1 MSIYLIDFENTH
13 AAGLNGITH
22 LSPQD
27 LVVVFLGAKDKTI
40 PVDLVTQLTGP
51 KVVASVEW
59 KKANGSTPN
68 YLDFQLVSYLA
79 LLITNPQVHENHYVI
94 VTKDAGFD
102 SAIDFWAARLKNIS
116 LERRPSISVTQNT
129 QKTVSAAKSVKKAP
143 VVVKKQ
149 EVIPEPLKKKVRA
162 AVKDLGLKPQHFT
175 VIYNAMRTAQT
186 LPDFQSILDRGI
198 RQPDSAPVFKALR
211 EVFTNYRTDAVTI
224 KTG

>member
-13 AAGLNGITH
+13 AAGLNGITR

-27 LVVVFLGAKDKTI
+27 LVVFLGAKDKTI

-102 SAIDFWAARLKNIS
+102 SAIDFWATRLKNIS

-129 QKTVSAAKSVKKAP
+129 QNGERCEECQESSCGRQKTRGDT
-143 VVVKKQ
+143 
-149 EVIPEPLKKKVRA
+149 RA
-162 AVKDLGLKPQHFT
+162 AEEKGARGGERFRIEAPALHCDLQRYAYG
-175 VIYNAMRTAQT
+175 
-186 LPDFQSILDRGI
+186 
-198 RQPDSAPVFKALR
+198 
-211 EVFTNYRTDAVTI
+211 TNSS
-224 KTG
+224 